1 MPERRAARRNF
12 WPAACVELQTTAK
25 PRTVGRVSG
34 GQFARSPRRSRVRA
48 EYRAHAARPVSSRRG
63 NRPPCADWAPHVA
76 SPPACQPAAARP
88 TPMAPPE
95 RTAALG
101 ASTRAG
107 MPPDRWRRP
116 PERRPWSSKSPI
128 GTRLSPLHFLGG
140 GWRAARG
147 RPAGA
152 ASLWPRSF
160 LTRPPGRAAGPPRR
174 RCRSSRCAA
183 LPPTRTGVLCAG
195 AAASP
200 PRPPPCRLR
209 RWLVG
214 AARRGE
220 MLHLS
225 GVRTATLGRC
235 RSSDNAQQSA
245 SVAVCSSSSA
255 HPCIPDAFPECFVE
269 LAFKP
274 AWISLLTPWIS
285 PCRF

>member
-1 MPERRAARRNF
+1 VVDGRLQLVPERRAARRNF

-63 NRPPCADWAPHVA
+63 NRPPGADWAPHVA
-76 SPPACQPAAARP
+76 SPSACQAAAVRP

-95 RTAALG
+95 RTAAIG
-101 ASTRAG
+101 TSTRAG

-174 RCRSSRCAA
+174 RCRSSRS
-183 LPPTRTGVLCAG
+183 LPSRSDWAVA
-195 AAASP
+195 P
-200 PRPPPCRLR
+200 PRPPRPRPRPGQPLHPHRPPRRVGHQHIQMACCR
-209 RWLVG
+209 G
-214 AARRGE
+214 AAQ
-220 MLHLS
+220 
-225 GVRTATLGRC
+225 GRVSHVSLAC
-235 RSSDNAQQSA
+235 SHSL
-245 SVAVCSSSSA
+245 VCSLRA
-255 HPCIPDAFPECFVE
+255 ARARPN
-269 LAFKP
+269 
-274 AWISLLTPWIS
+274 TPNNAAKTDMARS
-285 PCRF
+285 TVLKARSTRV

>member
-1 MPERRAARRNF
+1 MPERRAARQKI
-12 WPAACVELQTTAK
+12 WPAACGELQTTAK

-34 GQFARSPRRSRVRA
+34 GQFAPSPRRSRVRA

-63 NRPPCADWAPHVA
+63 NRRPGADWAPHVA

-101 ASTRAG
+101 TSTRAG

-183 LPPTRTGVLCAG
+183 LPPAQYWWCAG

-200 PRPPPCRLR
+200 PRLPPCRLR

-214 AARRGE
+214 AALRGE
-220 MLHLS
+220 RCCTS
-225 GVRTATLGRC
+225 RVCARRPWVDVGVATM
-235 RSSDNAQQSA
+235 QQSA

-274 AWISLLTPWIS
+274 AWISFLTPWIS